1 MTTTSL
7 IAAADG
13 RRVHFRALGTRYVVT
28 ADATAGAFA
37 IVEHDLAPH
46 ALGSPLHTH
55 EREDEISHVTSG
67 RLGVQIGDEVLHA
80 APGDTVVKP
89 RGIAH
94 AFWNPGDEPVR
105 FLEVI
110 TPAGFED
117 YFAEVE
123 PLLSGPARRTR
134 RRWAT
139 AGRGP
144 RAHCACGVTP
154 CSRHD
159 GQTPTSGKCPKRG
172 AWPVISVTASRTRR
186 ASSCSMGRNA
196 WQRLHRTYSASVGP
210 ASA

>member
-94 AFWNPGDEPVR
+94 AFWNPRRARALPRGHHAR
-105 FLEVI
+105 GLRGLLRRGRA
-110 TPAGFED
+110 PA
-117 YFAEVE
+117 V
-123 PLLSGPARRTR
+123 
-134 RRWAT
+134 
-139 AGRGP
+139 GP
-144 RAHCACGVTP
+144 RAPDAEAL
-154 CSRHD
+154 
-159 GQTPTSGKCPKRG
+159 G
-172 AWPVISVTASRTRR
+172 AV
-186 ASSCSMGRNA
+186 MGRYA
-196 WQRLHRTYSASVGP
+196 LEMDMGSVPRLVAAHGLTAP
-210 ASA
+210 AA